1 MCLRFLLG
9 ATVQRLL
16 KGLPAYGTTNLP
28 SEHRTFAPV
37 TPGLDPSRI
46 GSNFIPLIPLPY
58 HHYSGQ
64 PNRSYYVQHV
74 NDIFDS

>member
-16 KGLPAYGTTNLP
+16 KGFPTYGTTNPP
-28 SEHRTFAPV
+28 SEYRTFAPV
-37 TPGLDPSRI
+37 TLGLAPSRI

-58 HHYSGQ
+58 HHHSEQ
-64 PNRSYYVQHV
+64 PNRSYYAQRVS
-74 NDIFDS
+74 DIFDS